1 MLAAFAVT
9 VAQLGIPDEAIG
21 RFLGSMA
28 MDLDVASYPR
38 WDDLL
43 RYMDGSAAVI
53 GEMMLPVL
61 EPLDHA
67 AAFQPARDLGLA
79 FQLTNFLR
87 DVGEDLERGRVY
99 LPEEDLARFGADP
112 WARTV
117 TPEWRELM
125 RFEIARARALYASA
139 DQGLPL
145 LPPRSAACVRAARIL
160 YSRILV
166 EIEGNDYDV
175 FSTRA
180 RVSTGRKLATA
191 AWCLGGH
198 DRHEEAVGRPAGPVV
213 HGVRP
218 TEPAQPPPGQD
229 RAAAGQPAVD
239 AHVVDQ
245 QVQQSVAGDAGASR
259 DQPLPAGRPPER
271 HGGHRERGEH
281 DGEPVVVLPA
291 TAPGTVVAAVPAPSR
306 AVHDGTVGERGG
318 RLAGGERH
326 GGERSGLHGVV
337 LVTARPSSDRQ
348 ARARL

>member
-1 MLAAFAVT
+1 
-9 VAQLGIPDEAIG
+9 
-21 RFLGSMA
+21 
-28 MDLDVASYPR
+28 
-38 WDDLL
+38 
-43 RYMDGSAAVI
+43 MDGSAAVI

-67 AAFQPARDLGLA
+67 AAFQRARDLGLA

-139 DQGLPL
+139 DQGLPW
-145 LPPRSAACVRAARIL
+145 LPPRSAACVRTARIL

-191 AWCLGGH
+191 ARCLGGTIGT
-198 DRHEEAVGRPAGPVV
+198 RRP
-213 HGVRP
+213 
-218 TEPAQPPPGQD
+218 
-229 RAAAGQPAVD
+229 
-239 AHVVDQ
+239 
-245 QVQQSVAGDAGASR
+245 
-259 DQPLPAGRPPER
+259 
-271 HGGHRERGEH
+271 
-281 DGEPVVVLPA
+281 
-291 TAPGTVVAAVPAPSR
+291 
-306 AVHDGTVGERGG
+306 
-318 RLAGGERH
+318 
-326 GGERSGLHGVV
+326 
-337 LVTARPSSDRQ
+337 
-348 ARARL
+348 

>member
-1 MLAAFAVT
+1 
-9 VAQLGIPDEAIG
+9 
-21 RFLGSMA
+21 MA
-28 MDLDVASYPR
+28 MDLDVTSYRR

-43 RYMDGSAAVI
+43 GYMDGSAAVI

-117 TPEWRELM
+117 TPEWRQLV

-139 DQGLPL
+139 DHGLPW

-166 EIEGNDYDV
+166 EIEANDYDV

-191 AWCLGGH
+191 ARC
-198 DRHEEAVGRPAGPVV
+198 
-213 HGVRP
+213 
-218 TEPAQPPPGQD
+218 
-229 RAAAGQPAVD
+229 
-239 AHVVDQ
+239 
-245 QVQQSVAGDAGASR
+245 
-259 DQPLPAGRPPER
+259 
-271 HGGHRERGEH
+271 
-281 DGEPVVVLPA
+281 
-291 TAPGTVVAAVPAPSR
+291 
-306 AVHDGTVGERGG
+306 
-318 RLAGGERH
+318 LAGTIGTRK
-326 GGERSGLHGVV
+326 
-337 LVTARPSSDRQ
+337 P
-348 ARARL
+348 

>member
-1 MLAAFAVT
+1 MTTTTTRRDLDAAYSTCRAVHRRHGTTYFWAAHVLPARQRRHVHALYAYCRLADEIVDDLGEASPAMRRAALTAFGDRTVRALRATDGDDRATGSDGEEDAVLAAFAVT
-9 VAQLGIPDEAIG
+9 VAQLGIPDEAIR

-67 AAFQPARDLGLA
+67 AAFQRARDLGLA

-99 LPEEDLARFGADP
+99 LPEEDLDRFGADP

-139 DQGLPL
+139 DQGLPW
-145 LPPRSAACVRAARIL
+145 LPPRSAACVRTARIL

-191 AWCLGGH
+191 AWCLGGTIGT
-198 DRHEEAVGRPAGPVV
+198 RRP
-213 HGVRP
+213 
-218 TEPAQPPPGQD
+218 
-229 RAAAGQPAVD
+229 
-239 AHVVDQ
+239 
-245 QVQQSVAGDAGASR
+245 
-259 DQPLPAGRPPER
+259 
-271 HGGHRERGEH
+271 
-281 DGEPVVVLPA
+281 
-291 TAPGTVVAAVPAPSR
+291 
-306 AVHDGTVGERGG
+306 
-318 RLAGGERH
+318 
-326 GGERSGLHGVV
+326 
-337 LVTARPSSDRQ
+337 
-348 ARARL
+348 